1 MFDFFQVSGKTHS
14 EEGGL
19 PKIESLGRGS
29 ATAWGGVQTFL
40 LKMGHKPEKGG
51 LPLLSLFFFITFTLC
66 EGKVR
71 FPLLLFGSSV
81 FRVSHARFSS
91 NLVSFDLHIS
101 DPFWWSAKNVDCFI

>member
-51 LPLLSLFFFITFTLC
+51 VATFITF
-66 EGKVR
+66 
-71 FPLLLFGSSV
+71 LFYHIYSV
-81 FRVSHARFSS
+81 
-91 NLVSFDLHIS
+91 
-101 DPFWWSAKNVDCFI
+101 